1 MVIWIVRAFWLVYKR
16 VFIASRYEARKWR
29 EQYSLAASKLWDL
42 RLDLQ
47 QFFFIISK
55 HVPFKTFTNAHALEI
70 YVPKNKN
77 SNKNT
82 KQNPSCL
89 PETEIKK

>member
-70 YVPKNKN
+70 YVPQKIKIVIKIQ
-77 SNKNT
+77 SRILVAYQ
-82 KQNPSCL
+82 KQ
-89 PETEIKK
+89 K